1 MSIYKILRL
10 CANCVSYNIEIHNT
24 IGKVIRNSLTDP
36 LPCITTLQKT
46 HSLVGRVSKVAES
59 PIFGK
64 RKKYIYYQGWS
75 PWHRRRSRCS
85 KPENVNRACYSLEIV
100 VVFDL
105 LGCLLSKPCFNLNFS
120 NPPNWGILIEIEICN
135 DCKNYNWNA
144 NWNFVD
150 YRYIEV

>member
-1 MSIYKILRL
+1 MCQL
-10 CANCVSYNIEIHNT
+10 CVVQYWNSQYNRQSDKKFADWPTSVH
-24 IGKVIRNSLTDP
+24 
-36 LPCITTLQKT
+36 
-46 HSLVGRVSKVAES
+46 HHVAENTQ
-59 PIFGK
+59 FGGTCLESRWVADFWK
-64 RKKYIYYQGWS
+64 KKKYIYYQGWS

-105 LGCLLSKPCFNLNFS
+105 LGCLVSKPCFNLNFS

-144 NWNFVD
+144 NWNFVN